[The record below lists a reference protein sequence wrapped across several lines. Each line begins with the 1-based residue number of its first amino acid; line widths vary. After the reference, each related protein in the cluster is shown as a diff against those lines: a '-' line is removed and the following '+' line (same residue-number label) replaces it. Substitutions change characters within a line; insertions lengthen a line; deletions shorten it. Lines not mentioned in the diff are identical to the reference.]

1 MTKIKPE
8 IYYATLP
15 KNLRIYVSKA
25 TTLTYLIDIINTAT
39 YCEFMR
45 ITVFHFDEKNKCE
58 DVSSIK
64 LIFQEVPLCILVLQS
79 TYQAVVCSL
88 SSKIYIGYKKKYN
101 NNNFKVYKSNFD
113 QVSVTGLCITQNN
126 K

>member
-1 MTKIKPE
+1 MGNFE
-8 IYYATLP
+8 AFLW
-15 KNLRIYVSKA
+15 NLNLSTNCLFWRCD
-25 TTLTYLIDIINTAT
+25 LIDIINTAT

-79 TYQAVVCSL
+79 TY
-88 SSKIYIGYKKKYN
+88 
-101 NNNFKVYKSNFD
+101 
-113 QVSVTGLCITQNN
+113 
-126 K
+126 